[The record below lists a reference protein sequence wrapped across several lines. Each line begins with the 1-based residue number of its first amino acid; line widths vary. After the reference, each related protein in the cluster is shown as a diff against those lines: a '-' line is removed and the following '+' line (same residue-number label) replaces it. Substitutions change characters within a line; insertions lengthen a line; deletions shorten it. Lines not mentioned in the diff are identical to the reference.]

1 MQAKL
6 GSDAAQ
12 FAAEHADRFRPARS
26 KPVTHDFHD
35 NLIELLRLARPVDSP
50 PGESEH
56 DARHRRIFENT
67 SGMPAV
73 NRARASS
80 IPTTRRIAELDGGSV

>member
-26 KPVTHDFHD
+26 KPVTGDSHD
-35 NLIELLRLARPVDSP
+35 NLIELLGLARPVDSP

-56 DARHRRIFENT
+56 DGCHRRIFEERVC
-67 SGMPAV
+67 GLLAV
-73 NRARASS
+73 VLAPGRWA
-80 IPTTRRIAELDGGSV
+80 